1 MSRLYYIII
10 FAFTLGVLFVA
21 CSKMP
26 QETIPLPQGESLQ
39 KEPITKAQWD
49 ALNIEDGQWVSEYCL
64 RKQWGSWEEYP
75 ETVTYRFSLPDEVE
89 YIQQILSGRQGQDGT
104 VASRASLKWRF
115 DEDDS
120 SLVIITSEEWKETYT
135 VLDAGADSFYLLRN
149 VKQDGDLLSSV
160 SWILYKFVRV

>member
-1 MSRLYYIII
+1 MNRLYYIII

-75 ETVTYRFSLPDEVE
+75 ETVTYRFTLPDKVE
-89 YIQQILSGRQGQDGT
+89 YNSSIDKGQHGKDGA
-104 VASRASLKWRF
+104 VATYATLTWRF
-115 DEDDS
+115 DADS
-120 SLVIITSEEWKETYT
+120 SMLIINTSDKWTESYT
-135 VLDAGADSFYLLRN
+135 ILDAGADSFYLLRN